1 MLNQRR
7 QIPRK
12 RLCGC
17 EKGQALA
24 EFIMIVPMIMA
35 FVWYL
40 IHINVAI
47 NKSLVG
53 QKHARSQLFL
63 KLYNHRSGPVIND
76 FGNTDRSHF
85 YIGVSG
91 ENMAASGRPI
101 APVELLGIGANPK
114 KNPDAD
120 DSAGEVSPGSLRQTI
135 RVRTVVGICT
145 HRKTVPDGS
154 GPTDFCGAVPE

>member
-1 MLNQRR
+1 MLSFGWISRKLRR
-7 QIPRK
+7 
-12 RLCGC
+12 C

-40 IHINVAI
+40 IHVNVAI

-63 KLYNHRSGPVIND
+63 KLYNHRSGPVSED

-91 ENMAASGRPI
+91 ENMQGSSRPI
-101 APVELLGIGANPK
+101 APVELMGIGANPK

-120 DSAGEVSPGSLRQTI
+120 DSAGEVSPGALRQTI

-145 HRKTVPDGS
+145 HRKTVADGS
-154 GPTDFCGAVPE
+154 GPTDFCGSEPE